1 LTSGAQLFGQGT
13 TLANGA
19 KAVDGYQA
27 LAALDSNGDGVI
39 NSSDA
44 AFNDLKVWVD
54 TGNSNGSAS
63 GTLESLGQ
71 LGITQLNLNAQSS
84 TQTNNGNIVGLVS
97 RFNTASG
104 GTGQMADV
112 WFATETAGAAS
123 NASSVVTTSG
133 SVLSASA
140 LSANVSGM
148 AGAISGF
155 NANVSGSGG
164 ATSVSLLSS
173 GAGGAAGLSLSAQV
187 ASVSSALAQFKGS
200 GVPSAAINAVS
211 VNAVN
216 APNLSDHNGLM
227 NPLLVPKTTK

>member
-1 LTSGAQLFGQGT
+1 M
-13 TLANGA
+13 
-19 KAVDGYQA
+19 
-27 LAALDSNGDGVI
+27 
-39 NSSDA
+39 
-44 AFNDLKVWVD
+44 
-54 TGNSNGSAS
+54 
-63 GTLESLGQ
+63 ESLTE
-71 LGITQLNLNAQSS
+71 LGIRQLNLNAEVS

-97 RFNTASG
+97 SFNTTSG

-112 WFATETAGAAS
+112 WFATKTAGAAS

-133 SVLSASA
+133 TALSASA

-148 AGAISGF
+148 AGAISSF
-155 NANVSGSGG
+155 NASVSVSGG

-173 GAGGAAGLSLSAQV
+173 GAGGPAGLSLSAQV

-216 APNLSDHNGLM
+216 APNLSDHNGQM